1 MSSTDILDGGFC
13 MALLD
18 QTLSHESFCSDSKVV
33 LSFSCFSENHRM
45 AAWHLREA
53 IKFHELAAVANEIGN
68 LSDMHQNKEKAKFH
82 HQHAF
87 EYSAMAEIVLSNL
100 E

>member
-1 MSSTDILDGGFC
+1 
-13 MALLD
+13 
-18 QTLSHESFCSDSKVV
+18 
-33 LSFSCFSENHRM
+33 M

-87 EYSAMAEIVLSNL
+87 EYSAMAEIILSNL
-100 E
+100 EKI

>member
-1 MSSTDILDGGFC
+1 MDENFSI
-13 MALLD
+13 ALMD
-18 QTLSHESFCSDSKVV
+18 QTLLHEPFCSDSKVV

>member
-1 MSSTDILDGGFC
+1 MDENFSI
-13 MALLD
+13 ALMD

-87 EYSAMAEIVLSNL
+87 EYSAMAEIILSNL

>member
-1 MSSTDILDGGFC
+1 

-53 IKFHELAAVANEIGN
+53 IKFHELAAV
-68 LSDMHQNKEKAKFH
+68 
-82 HQHAF
+82 
-87 EYSAMAEIVLSNL
+87 V
-100 E
+100 